1 MSKFTIYNPTT
12 KEIGEE
18 LEFDDYIKANEFVNA
33 HYPEGY
39 IAKVN
44 PFHFTS
50 DFYSMLKEGH
60 HGAFKYDKNQKC
72 IAITHGYKIYH
83 CNYLSLQDF
92 VSLKDVQRTGL
103 KINVIELSKKDFI
116 NLHNSLI
123 DNPTLFHENTGGISN
138 EFLFTHK
145 KKFEKTI
152 IFEDKVNKKLDIFSE
167 LQKIRNDLKY
177 ALDNKDN
184 NLIGFGINDIDTLL
198 YKIKN
203 ND

>member
-1 MSKFTIYNPTT
+1 MVLYTIYNPTT

-18 LEFDDYIKANEFVNA
+18 LEFADYPKAKEFVNA

-50 DFYSMLKEGH
+50 DFYAMLKEGQ

-72 IAITHGYKIYH
+72 IAITHGYNIYH

-92 VSLKDVQRTGL
+92 VNLKNVQRTGL
-103 KINVIELSKKDFI
+103 KINIIELSKKDFI

-123 DNPTLFHENTGGISN
+123 DNPTYFKDTD
-138 EFLFTHK
+138 
-145 KKFEKTI
+145 
-152 IFEDKVNKKLDIFSE
+152 EDKKDFGFQENQDFGSRGVATDIDTSANILLNLKGTNFDVYTK
-167 LQKIRNDLKY
+167 LQKIR
-177 ALDNKDN
+177 
-184 NLIGFGINDIDTLL
+184 NDIDTLL
-198 YKIKN
+198 YKIKKQ
-203 ND
+203 